1 MLSINPRTCVALN
14 QLSYCLLLGL
24 SFSLSCLGNF
34 CWYYHEFI
42 ITLAILDCII
52 LAAITFYLTFP
63 DYSSE
68 MFFIKFINV
77 MFYLTF
83 ADYSNEKSF
92 IKFINQC
99 KV

>member
-1 MLSINPRTCVALN
+1 M
-14 QLSYCLLLGL
+14 
-24 SFSLSCLGNF
+24 
-34 CWYYHEFI
+34 
-42 ITLAILDCII
+42 
-52 LAAITFYLTFP
+52 LAAITFYLTFA

-83 ADYSNEKSF
+83 ADYSKKMFF

-99 KV
+99 NV